1 MGKTTSINLGDHFN
15 EFVEQQVSRG
25 RYRSTSEVV
34 RAALRLLEEHEEE
47 RQAKVA
53 ALRAAIVAGEESGPS
68 QPFDLPAFV
77 EEQRGRKRG

>member
-1 MGKTTSINLGDHFN
+1 MAKTTSINLGEHFN
-15 EFVEQQVSRG
+15 GFVEHQVSQG
-25 RYRSTSEVV
+25 RYGSTSEVV

-68 QPFDLPAFV
+68 QPFDFHAFV
-77 EEQRGRKRG
+77 KEQRGRKRG